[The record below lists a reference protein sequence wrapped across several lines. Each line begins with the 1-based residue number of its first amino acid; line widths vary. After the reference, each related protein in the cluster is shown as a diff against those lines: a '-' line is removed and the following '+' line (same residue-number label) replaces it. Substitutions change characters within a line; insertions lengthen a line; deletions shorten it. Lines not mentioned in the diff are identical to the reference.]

1 MIAALDYETL
11 TAYTVIVAARDKA
24 GGSGALSALVPII
37 VSVTGV
43 NEFDPVFTQTTYSPS
58 VSEAVAVGNLVQ
70 TVVAS
75 DGDAGVDGDVFFAM
89 AANTLFYM
97 DTTTGSVYTKAALD
111 YETTQNYTYV

>member
-1 MIAALDYETL
+1 M
-11 TAYTVIVAARDKA
+11 AARDKA

-75 DGDAGVDGDVFFAM
+75 DGDAGVDGEVFFAM
-89 AANTLFYM
+89 AANTLFYL
-97 DTTTGSVYTKAALD
+97 DTMSGSVYTKAALD
-111 YETTQNYTYV
+111 YETMQSYTYV